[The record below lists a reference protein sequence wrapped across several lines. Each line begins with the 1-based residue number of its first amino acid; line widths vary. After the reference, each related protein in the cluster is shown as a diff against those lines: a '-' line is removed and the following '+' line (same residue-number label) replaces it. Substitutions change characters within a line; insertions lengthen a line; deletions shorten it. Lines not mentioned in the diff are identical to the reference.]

1 MKLILFTLAVILVLC
16 PGKGNAFTC
25 SVASTP
31 VSFTSYDVFAAA
43 PAYSTGTVSVSCNN
57 PNNQPMPV
65 SIAINSGSSGTFNP
79 RQMRATVGTD
89 RLNYYLFTNPAR
101 TVIWGDGTGGS
112 STVSNTVS
120 RSAPWNASIYG
131 SLPQR
136 QNVRAG
142 TYNDTI
148 VVTVTW

>member
-1 MKLILFTLAVILVLC
+1 MKQILITILCMLLPVT
-16 PGKGNAFTC
+16 GNAFQC

-31 VSFTSYDVFAAA
+31 VSFPNYDVFTSS
-43 PAYSTGTVSVSCNN
+43 PAYSTGTVSVKCNN
-57 PNNQPMPV
+57 PNNQAMPV
-65 SIAINSGSSGTFNP
+65 TIAVNGGNAGTFNP
-79 RQMRATVGTD
+79 RQMKAAIGTD
-89 RLNYYLFTNPAR
+89 SLNYYLFTSAAR

-112 STVSNTVS
+112 STVTNTVS
-120 RSAPWNASIYG
+120 KSAPWNASIYG

-142 TYNDTI
+142 SYSDAV